1 MKLFSGFG
9 KKSLGW
15 CLGLSGLAAVS
26 VFGLSLWP
34 ADTALA
40 DDGDKP
46 KASKEVYDV
55 TKELAV
61 VDFEKLLK
69 DQPEYE
75 RVLQLDE
82 QIQLLQRELD
92 FLPLADKKRKVDSGR
107 KRMEREV
114 EKARKELE
122 AEYGRVSG
130 ELNNFQASMKAQL
143 EKEGRAISDHYQQVL
158 QQRLAALQPKAPV
171 VPQDIRQRLD
181 SYVADLAV
189 VREQRITA
197 KRLELERGMQSSL
210 EAEKARIDDAV
221 AEFDNSLMVANQ
233 DRRVELQLQ
242 LNTAATPEEE
252 TAIHDKLNAI
262 SEEESQAK
270 MAKREEL
277 SASYEALVASE
288 KQRVESELKS
298 FEASLNAEA
307 KAKADAEQKRLLST
321 VKVASPADNRAE
333 VEAQIA
339 KVRAAVDAEME
350 AKKAEMTASVQA
362 KAAEAQKTMEKK
374 QADIE
379 KRLQALQRQL
389 EAMVNKSNSEVSD
402 DTRRKMDDT
411 KAKIEELQ
419 KQRKEIYDGIVAD
432 LKAAV
437 ERVVAKQENPPSVI
451 GSYVV
456 NIDCADLTDKT
467 MIALEKNQ
475 N

>member
-1 MKLFSGFG
+1 MLFFSGFG
-9 KKSLGW
+9 KKSIGW

-26 VFGLSLWP
+26 VFGLSFWP

-46 KASKEVYDV
+46 KASKEVYDLS
-55 TKELAV
+55 KELAV

-69 DQPEYE
+69 DRPEYE
-75 RVLQLDE
+75 RIVQLDE
-82 QIQLLQRELD
+82 QIQLLQRELE

-143 EKEGRAISDHYQQVL
+143 EKEGKAISDHYQQVL

-171 VPQDIRQRLD
+171 VPQDLRQRLD
-181 SYVADLAV
+181 SFVADLAV

-197 KRLELERGMQSSL
+197 KRLELERSMQKNL

-221 AEFDNSLMVANQ
+221 ADFDNSLMLANQ

-252 TAIHDKLNAI
+252 SAIHDKLNAI

-270 MAKREEL
+270 IAKREEL

-288 KQRVESELKS
+288 KQRISSELSS

-321 VKVASPADNRAE
+321 VSVPSRESNRAE
-333 VEAQIA
+333 AEAQIA
-339 KVRAAVDAEME
+339 RIKAAVDAEME
-350 AKKAEMTASVQA
+350 AKKAEMAASVQA

-389 EAMVNKSNSEVSD
+389 EDMVNKSNSEVSD
-402 DTRRKMDDT
+402 DIRRKMDDT

-419 KQRKEIYDGIVAD
+419 KQRQEVYDGIVAD
-432 LKAAV
+432 LKKAV
-437 ERVVAKQENPPSVI
+437 ETVAAKQENPPSVI

-456 NIDCADLTDKT
+456 NIDCTDLTDKT
-467 MIALEKNQ
+467 MIALEKN
-475 N
+475 